1 MMFVSTTTI
10 SLSHSVATFGNSS
23 LDVFRCWDESAAQ
36 LHRFGSFR
44 RAHFADGHAFADKV
58 GDRVL
63 KFSMFVY
70 SANLDFAHQLVRQIK
85 RRFHFARFPESWF
98 SVNREKVLRTKVSQL
113 RLARVH
119 GSAFA
124 TVSIHEQGQHYSE
137 NCARVSKE
145 GDSRFRHW
153 LPRSS
158 TVASAIQRDWRVTPF
173 LPVDRKNLPFPHDL
187 TRDGESASSRRNRR
201 PAIACDPNKVITLA
215 S

>member
-70 SANLDFAHQLVRQIK
+70 SANLDFAHQLVRQIE

-98 SVNREKVLRTKVSQL
+98 SVNRVLLAKVSPAPHHL
-113 RLARVH
+113 SIMSTSEIFLIAMTIIFTVPYLVWRLIR
-119 GSAFA
+119 
-124 TVSIHEQGQHYSE
+124 T
-137 NCARVSKE
+137 
-145 GDSRFRHW
+145 
-153 LPRSS
+153 
-158 TVASAIQRDWRVTPF
+158 
-173 LPVDRKNLPFPHDL
+173 
-187 TRDGESASSRRNRR
+187 
-201 PAIACDPNKVITLA
+201 
-215 S
+215 

>member
-44 RAHFADGHAFADKV
+44 WAHFADGHAFADKV

-98 SVNREKVLRTKVSQL
+98 SVNRVSLAKVPPPSSGS
-113 RLARVH
+113 RV
-119 GSAFA
+119 
-124 TVSIHEQGQHYSE
+124 
-137 NCARVSKE
+137 
-145 GDSRFRHW
+145 
-153 LPRSS
+153 
-158 TVASAIQRDWRVTPF
+158 
-173 LPVDRKNLPFPHDL
+173 FP
-187 TRDGESASSRRNRR
+187 
-201 PAIACDPNKVITLA
+201 TLA
-215 S
+215 STQLNSTIGNPAGLAGFPPC